1 VKEFIIPVNNEAHSR
16 ALETIVGPETAQLVL
31 KAYKAID
38 SAMVFGYERGTR
50 DTLAS
55 TAEEAAESREKFS
68 EGYDAGYSKA
78 LTAHSSSYDAGYE
91 AGFEKGTCE
100 GYTDGH
106 SDGYDAGYSEAYTTY
121 YNNNYYDDGYVDGVQ
136 DARLCPDLADEE
148 VARLCGDDEFDESNI
163 SDSGDVSER
172 IFNISPIP
180 TPALDTPGFLG

>member
-68 EGYDAGYSKA
+68 EGFDAGYSEGF
-78 LTAHSSSYDAGYE
+78 TAD
-91 AGFEKGTCE
+91 E

-106 SDGYDAGYSEAYTTY
+106 SDGYTAGFSGSS
-121 YNNNYYDDGYVDGVQ
+121 NYDDGYVDGVQ

-163 SDSGDVSER
+163 SDSGDTQGYD
-172 IFNISPIP
+172 IN
-180 TPALDTPGFLG
+180 DTF

>member
-16 ALETIVGPETAQLVL
+16 ALETIVGPETAQLIL
-31 KAYKAID
+31 KVYKAID
-38 SAMVFGYERGTR
+38 SAMVFGCERGTR

-68 EGYDAGYSKA
+68 EGYDAGYSEA
-78 LTAHSSSYDAGYE
+78 YTTYYSNNYDDGYE
-91 AGFEKGTCE
+91 AGFEKGTCG

-106 SDGYDAGYSEAYTTY
+106 SDGYTAGFSDASIDGSS
-121 YNNNYYDDGYVDGVQ
+121 NYDDGYVDGVQ

>member
-68 EGYDAGYSKA
+68 EGYDAGYS
-78 LTAHSSSYDAGYE
+78 
-91 AGFEKGTCE
+91 
-100 GYTDGH
+100 
-106 SDGYDAGYSEAYTTY
+106 EAYTTY
-121 YNNNYYDDGYVDGVQ
+121 YSNNYDDGYVDGVQ

-163 SDSGDVSER
+163 SDSGDTQGYDINDRSCHG
-172 IFNISPIP
+172 NCY
-180 TPALDTPGFLG
+180 

>member
-68 EGYDAGYSKA
+68 EGYDAGYS
-78 LTAHSSSYDAGYE
+78 E
-91 AGFEKGTCE
+91 
-100 GYTDGH
+100 
-106 SDGYDAGYSEAYTTY
+106 
-121 YNNNYYDDGYVDGVQ
+121 GYVDGVQ

-163 SDSGDVSER
+163 SDSGDTQGYDINDRSCHG
-172 IFNISPIP
+172 NCY
-180 TPALDTPGFLG
+180 

>member
-31 KAYKAID
+31 KVYKAID
-38 SAMVFGYERGTR
+38 SAMVFGYERGTK

-68 EGYDAGYSKA
+68 EGYDAGYS
-78 LTAHSSSYDAGYE
+78 
-91 AGFEKGTCE
+91 
-100 GYTDGH
+100 
-106 SDGYDAGYSEAYTTY
+106 EAYTTY
-121 YNNNYYDDGYVDGVQ
+121 YSNNYYDDGYVDGVQ